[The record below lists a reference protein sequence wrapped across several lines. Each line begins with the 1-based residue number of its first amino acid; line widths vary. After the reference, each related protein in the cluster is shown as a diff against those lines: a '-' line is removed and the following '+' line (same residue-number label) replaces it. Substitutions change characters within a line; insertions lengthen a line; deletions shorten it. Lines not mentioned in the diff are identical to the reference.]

1 MPCQRATHMPIDTI
15 DGLRK
20 ALNRIRKENN
30 RMKICLNRYWT
41 QVEICELVKLQLY
54 DQARYMQSF
63 LADNIY
69 KLDVN
74 TSDEE

>member
-20 ALNRIRKENN
+20 ALNRIKKENN
-30 RMKICLNRYWT
+30 RMKIRLNRYWT

>member
-30 RMKICLNRYWT
+30 RMKIRLNRYWT

>member
-20 ALNRIRKENN
+20 ALNCIRKENN
-30 RMKICLNRYWT
+30 RMKIRLNRYWT
-41 QVEICELVKLQLY
+41 QVKICELVKLQLY
-54 DQARYMQSF
+54 NQAHYMQSF

>member
-15 DGLRK
+15 DGLHK

-30 RMKICLNRYWT
+30 RMKIRLNRYWT

-54 DQARYMQSF
+54 NQARYMQSF